1 MITIPDKTFNSSLRL
16 ADILYVMKKDEL
28 LKIANR
34 LDFYVSPNVNTI
46 QRNGAAPS
54 APPRDHSAE
63 WISQMKERTVL
74 RSRFVY
80 G

>member
-1 MITIPDKTFNSSLRL
+1 MITIPDKTFKSSLRL

-54 APPRDHSAE
+54 ASQRDHSAE
-63 WISQMKERTVL
+63 WISQMNERTVL

>member
-1 MITIPDKTFNSSLRL
+1 MITITDKTFKSSLRL

-46 QRNGAAPS
+46 QRSGAPLSPS
-54 APPRDHSAE
+54 A
-63 WISQMKERTVL
+63 
-74 RSRFVY
+74 
-80 G
+80 